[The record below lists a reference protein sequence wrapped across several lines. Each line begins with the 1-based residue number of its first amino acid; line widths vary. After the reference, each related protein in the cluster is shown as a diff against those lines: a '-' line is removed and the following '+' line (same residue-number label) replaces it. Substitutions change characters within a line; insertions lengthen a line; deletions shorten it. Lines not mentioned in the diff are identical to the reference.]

1 MSTSNRLISV
11 LFKGK
16 TWSIDFS
23 LFLIGSSLESL
34 PNELLFMIKA
44 HMSSS
49 DLLQAFYG
57 LNHRFKLIVYQS
69 ARHFTISKDTNE
81 TMFAKLK
88 PNIKKMIE
96 KICIDAQLLS
106 HVFLSTYSYSNLRSV
121 VLHCAN
127 FTNFHLNVDC
137 DSAKCTIQSCLDVLR
152 KYESGPQQ
160 DVQVCILKY
169 F

>member
-1 MSTSNRLISV
+1 
-11 LFKGK
+11 
-16 TWSIDFS
+16 
-23 LFLIGSSLESL
+23 
-34 PNELLFMIKA
+34 
-44 HMSSS
+44 MSSS

-96 KICIDAQLLS
+96 KICIDAQLLP
-106 HVFLSTYSYSNLRSV
+106 HIFLSTYSYSNRRSV
-121 VLHCAN
+121 VLRCAN
-127 FTNFHLNVDC
+127 FTTVDLNVDC
-137 DSAKCTIQSCLDVLR
+137 DSAKCTIQSCLDALR
-152 KYESGPQQ
+152 KYHSGPKQ
-160 DVQVCILKY
+160 DFPVCTLKH